1 VEDRTDT
8 HTEITVAKIESV
20 QFNYSI
26 ELLGPFTNG
35 RLREDV
41 GDYLL
46 PVEFLMATGESFTS
60 IHTSPS
66 KACLRV
72 AMGMETPPPRGRVY
86 YIQQV
91 PFECKVELK
100 DHTRVDIAANRV
112 VVAQATFDPYTGG
125 SFCKLLPVT
134 DSPSSAELLSVR
146 DALRLSLTVVPSIV
160 QGKTLPK
167 MMNSISGKRTRKKS
181 TCGSRRI
188 ALSASCI

>member
-66 KACLRV
+66 KACL
-72 AMGMETPPPRGRVY
+72 
-86 YIQQV
+86 
-91 PFECKVELK
+91 
-100 DHTRVDIAANRV
+100 
-112 VVAQATFDPYTGG
+112 
-125 SFCKLLPVT
+125 
-134 DSPSSAELLSVR
+134 
-146 DALRLSLTVVPSIV
+146 
-160 QGKTLPK
+160 
-167 MMNSISGKRTRKKS
+167 
-181 TCGSRRI
+181 
-188 ALSASCI
+188 